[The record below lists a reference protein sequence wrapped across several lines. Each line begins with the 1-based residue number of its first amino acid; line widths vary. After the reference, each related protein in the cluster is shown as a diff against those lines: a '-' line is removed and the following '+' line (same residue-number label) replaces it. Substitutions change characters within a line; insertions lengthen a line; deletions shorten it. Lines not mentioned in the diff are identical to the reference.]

1 MTTLAAHSQEP
12 KLAAVTYWGKPDTP
26 LPDSTA
32 AEADGYEKPEPLSV
46 VWTLDSL
53 LDHCCTKTGVTPQ
66 ELCSKTK
73 KRAVTA
79 VRGLFC
85 YLACK
90 LTTSTLA
97 SIGEKLNQPH
107 DMVIYY
113 RNTVQGYVESR
124 DRRTIMLL
132 AQLEM
137 NTEFL
142 LNLE

>member
-26 LPDSTA
+26 LPVSTA
-32 AEADGYEKPEPLSV
+32 AEADEYKKPEPLSV

-53 LDHCCTKTGVTPQ
+53 LNHCCTKTGVTPE
-66 ELCSKTK
+66 ELRSKTK